1 MEEREMNAKEL
12 FDFINHS
19 DGEFFVRVI
28 LTEEGEVRGEEAEC
42 SSDSTGGGTTP
53 YEQYSD

>member
-19 DGEFFVRVI
+19 ENDFFVRVI
-28 LTEEGEVRGEEAEC
+28 LTEEGEDLGKEAEC
-42 SSDSTGGGTTP
+42 SFYSTSGRPTAD
-53 YEQYSD
+53 E

>member
-1 MEEREMNAKEL
+1 MEEQEMNAKEI

-28 LTEEGEVRGEEAEC
+28 ITEEGEVRGEEAER
-42 SSDSTGGGTTP
+42 SLYSTHRRTTID
-53 YEQYSD
+53 E